1 MGDSVILW
9 LLSAFGV
16 LAIFLF
22 CVKGF
27 LDALPDV
34 FASWHRAR
42 RAWKDEQADESLP
55 TTPSGSGEPGQP

>member
-1 MGDSVILW
+1 MGDSVTLW
-9 LLSAFGV
+9 LLGTFGV
-16 LAIFLF
+16 LAVLLF

-42 RAWKDEQADESLP
+42 RAWKGERDEE
-55 TTPSGSGEPGQP
+55 E